1 MMMPQGASFNRPP
14 PPPPSRH
21 DVQNVVQQDAKP
33 NILDMSYEEYV
44 ESFEKMKK
52 SVVLAETAPEQ
63 DP

>member
-1 MMMPQGASFNRPP
+1 MPQGASFNRPP
-14 PPPPSRH
+14 PPPSRH
-21 DVQNVVQQDAKP
+21 DDQNVVQEDAKP

-63 DP
+63 DPGNM